1 MGIYQSNYEV
11 SAIAVAGSGCIS
23 VGGVSKEKTGRLR
36 EEKSEGKM
44 GM

>member
-11 SAIAVAGSGCIS
+11 SAIAVGSGCIS